1 MLIGHGYMPLW
12 LSAEYLSSSGMIV
25 WHTYPISIV
34 ASVKFLLLNVRIA
47 EECKD
52 SGRVLSVFVFYM
64 IVLWY

>member
-47 EECKD
+47 EGSCR
-52 SGRVLSVFVFYM
+52 SLFFT
-64 IVLWY
+64 